1 MSTSELGLRTWW
13 IREPGKPAIYRIA
26 IGGLITALGSD
37 ATAVAFGFYLYDRTG
52 SALWLSIWFFLSF
65 GITGVLTPVF
75 GWLADRFDRRRLIL
89 FSDVAAAACSTA
101 LIAAHDPV
109 VLVAIAF
116 VASIVGRA
124 GSPSFAAALPNLAGE
139 ERLEWANGTLGV
151 AFNIGRLVGPLVR
164 GGRPSGRRRAE
175 RRRGPVRRVRVRCRD
190 LPRGGG
196 KHMVAARSVPGGR
209 RRRPNRCRG
218 GRRDEE
224 RRASRVLDRVRRSE
238 APRAHLHLGRGVL
251 RGRHRARGRAAAR
264 SRTRRGRARVR
275 CARGGVGRRV
285 DPRQPVGAEAP
296 RGPGRP
302 RHLDRRRRDRDRV
315 GADRALAVVHP
326 DHRAVGAGRGRERR
340 RGRRGIFDDPAE
352 RVGRRPRSRVLGV
365 PDIGADRE
373 RDRLRHRGHDRRLAR
388 ATVGLRARRGG
399 VGALCAAAP
408 TAGASTSNPDRSRPA
423 SRLTTAVLILW
434 DEGATTL
441 VG

>member
-151 AFNIGRLVGPLVR
+151 AFNIGRLVGPIV
-164 GGRPSGRRRAE
+164 GGA
-175 RRRGPVRRVRVRCRD
+175 
-190 LPRGGG
+190 LY
-196 KHMVAARSVPGGR
+196 VAAGRSVVFGFDAVTYLVAGASIWSLLVPFR
-209 RRRPNRCRG
+209 AADADDRT
-218 GRRDEE
+218 DAEE
-224 RRASRVLDRVRRSE
+224 AAETKS
-238 APRAHLHLGRGVL
+238 GVL
-251 RGRHRARGRAAAR
+251 RGFSIVFA
-264 SRTRRGRARVR
+264 
-275 CARGGVGRRV
+275 
-285 DPRQPVGAEAP
+285 
-296 RGPGRP
+296 
-302 RHLDRRRRDRDRV
+302 
-315 GADRALAVVHP
+315 
-326 DHRAVGAGRGRERR
+326 
-340 RGRRGIFDDPAE
+340 
-352 RVGRRPRSRVLGV
+352 
-365 PDIGADRE
+365 
-373 RDRLRHRGHDRRLAR
+373 DRRLRALIFIWAAGYFAVDIVLVGELPLAR
-388 ATVGLRARRGG
+388 ALGA
-399 VGALCAAAP
+399 GALAFGVLEAAWGGGSILGSLLGRKLREDQDVLGISIGVVGIVIGWGLIGLSPWFIPIIALSALAAVASGVEDVAAFSMIQRSASDDVRGRVFSAFQ
-408 TAGASTSNPDRSRPA
+408 TSGLIANAIAFAIAGTIVDWLGPRSVFVLGAVVSALCVPLLRPLA
-423 SRLTTAVLILW
+423 LQR
-434 DEGATTL
+434 ATRTE
-441 VG
+441 VVPPPA